1 MKLTKAQLVDIIK
14 EQLNELEDSMVHR
27 TEDDLFVLQPP
38 NTDCRPVLDRQQ
50 IFRLVND
57 IKKAIQ

>member
-1 MKLTKAQLVDIIK
+1 MKLTKQDLVEIIK
-14 EQLNELEDSMVHR
+14 EELESMVHK
-27 TEDDLFVLQPP
+27 TEEDLFVLRPP
-38 NTDCRPVLDRQQ
+38 NTDCRPVLNRQE